1 MVILSIKTGGSAF
14 MGLFRLLLVTLFL
27 GMTTG
32 CVVYYTKDF
41 KIIEGQDAVVKD
53 WHMMP
58 QVYVAVGSG
67 YYSYYGVEIDNVD
80 TFDIE
85 FEFYRPDHADPDT
98 ITINSVVYKTEEV
111 AIVIDSVSVV
121 FPNGEARLLRV
132 KHKLNRGLVGQPNE
146 VFSDTLWEKPG
157 YVVRSEYVK
166 VTIPNEVQ
174 EIHLMFTLAVIN
186 RNSLTPLD
194 SDFFKLRMKRREFGF
209 PFFILY

>member
-1 MVILSIKTGGSAF
+1 MVILTTQTGGSAF
-14 MGLFRLLLVTLFL
+14 IRLCRLLLATLLL

-41 KIIEGQDAVVKD
+41 KIIEGQESVVKD

-58 QVYVAVGSG
+58 KVAAFVSWGTMYSG
-67 YYSYYGVEIDNVD
+67 AEVD
-80 TFDIE
+80 SIETFDIE
-85 FEFYRPDHADPDT
+85 FEFYRPYHVDPDT
-98 ITINSVVYKTEEV
+98 ITINSVVYKMEEV
-111 AIVIDSVSVV
+111 AIVIDSVSVE
-121 FPNGEARLLRV
+121 FPNGESQLLMV